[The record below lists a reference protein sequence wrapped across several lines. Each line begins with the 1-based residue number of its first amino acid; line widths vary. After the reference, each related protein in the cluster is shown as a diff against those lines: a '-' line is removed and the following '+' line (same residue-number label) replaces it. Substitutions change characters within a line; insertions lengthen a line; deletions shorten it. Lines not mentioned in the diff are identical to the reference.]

1 MKNKE
6 EFENIIK
13 DIKEN
18 ETVNLMKNY
27 RQHFNTSCYEHCYN
41 ASYYC
46 FLIAKKLHWDYKS
59 VARAAMLHDLFLYDW
74 RKRENN
80 RKGLHAFTHGNIA
93 CQNACKLFNLTEK
106 EQNIIK
112 RHMFPVTLIPP
123 KSKEGLLL
131 TLIDKYCGLIEIKS
145 EFKKINLT
153 LKTKFKLTY

>member
-27 RQHFNTSCYEHCYN
+27 RQHFNTSCFEHCYN

-74 RKRENN
+74 RKREND
-80 RKGLHAFTHGNIA
+80 RKGFHAFTHGNTA

-131 TLIDKYCGLIEIKS
+131 TLVDKYCGLIEIKS
-145 EFKKINLT
+145 
-153 LKTKFKLTY
+153 KFKRNHEN

>member
-18 ETVNLMKNY
+18 EKVNLMKNY

-74 RKRENN
+74 RKREND
-80 RKGLHAFTHGNIA
+80 RKGFHAFTHGNTA

-131 TLIDKYCGLIEIKS
+131 TLVDKYCGLIEIKS
-145 EFKKINLT
+145 
-153 LKTKFKLTY
+153 KFKRNHEN

>member
-18 ETVNLMKNY
+18 KTVNLMKNY
-27 RQHFNTSCYEHCYN
+27 RKHFNTTCYEHCYN

-46 FLIAKKLHWDYKS
+46 FLIAKKLHWDYIS
-59 VARAAMLHDLFLYDW
+59 VTRAAMLHDFFLYDW

-80 RKGLHAFTHGNIA
+80 RKGLHAFTHGNTA
-93 CQNACKLFNLTEK
+93 CQNACELFDLSPK

-112 RHMFPVTLIPP
+112 RHMFPVTPIPP
-123 KSKEGLLL
+123 SSKEGLLL
-131 TLIDKYCGLIEIKS
+131 TLVDKYCGLIEIKS
-145 EFKKINLT
+145 
-153 LKTKFKLTY
+153 KFKNNKSNIEDKI

>member
-1 MKNKE
+1 MKKRE

-80 RKGLHAFTHGNIA
+80 RKGLHAFTHGNTA

-106 EQNIIK
+106 EKNIIK
-112 RHMFPVTLIPP
+112 RHMFPVTPIPP
-123 KSKEGLLL
+123 NSKEGLLL
-131 TLIDKYCGLIEIKS
+131 TVIDKYCGLIEIKS
-145 EFKKINLT
+145 
-153 LKTKFKLTY
+153 KFKRDHEN

>member
-1 MKNKE
+1 MKKRE

-18 ETVNLMKNY
+18 ETVILMKNY

-80 RKGLHAFTHGNIA
+80 RKGLHAFTHGNTA

-106 EQNIIK
+106 EKNIIK
-112 RHMFPVTLIPP
+112 RHMFPVTPIPP
-123 KSKEGLLL
+123 NSKEGLLL
-131 TLIDKYCGLIEIKS
+131 TVIDKYCGLIEIKS
-145 EFKKINLT
+145 
-153 LKTKFKLTY
+153 KFKRDHEN

>member
-1 MKNKE
+1 MKKRE

-46 FLIAKKLHWDYKS
+46 FLIAKKLHWDYIS
-59 VARAAMLHDLFLYDW
+59 VARSAMLHDLFLYDW

-80 RKGLHAFTHGNIA
+80 RKRFHAFRHGNIA
-93 CQNACKLFNLTEK
+93 CQNACKLFSLTEK

-112 RHMFPVTLIPP
+112 RHMFPVTPIPP
-123 KSKEGLLL
+123 NSKEGLLL

-145 EFKKINLT
+145 YFKRNHEN
-153 LKTKFKLTY
+153 

>member
-1 MKNKE
+1 MKKRE
-6 EFENIIK
+6 EFEDIIK

-46 FLIAKKLHWDYKS
+46 FLIAKKLHWDYIS

-74 RKRENN
+74 RKRSNN
-80 RKGLHAFTHGNIA
+80 RKRFHAFRHGNIA
-93 CQNACKLFNLTEK
+93 CQNACKLFDLTEK
-106 EQNIIK
+106 EKNIIK
-112 RHMFPVTLIPP
+112 RHMFPVTPIPP
-123 KSKEGLLL
+123 NSKEGLLL

-145 EFKKINLT
+145 
-153 LKTKFKLTY
+153 KFKRNHEN

>member
-145 EFKKINLT
+145 EFKKN
-153 LKTKFKLTY
+153 KSNFKDKI

>member
-80 RKGLHAFTHGNIA
+80 RKGFHAFTHGNTA

-123 KSKEGLLL
+123 KSKEGFLL
-131 TLIDKYCGLIEIKS
+131 TLVDKYCGLIEIKS
-145 EFKKINLT
+145 
-153 LKTKFKLTY
+153 KFKRNHEN

>member
-74 RKRENN
+74 RKKDNN
-80 RKGLHAFTHGNIA
+80 RKGLHAFTHGNTA
-93 CQNACKLFNLTEK
+93 CQNACKLFDLTEK

-145 EFKKINLT
+145 EFKKN
-153 LKTKFKLTY
+153 KFDFKDKI

>member
-1 MKNKE
+1 MKNRE

-80 RKGLHAFTHGNIA
+80 RKGFHAFTHGNTA

-131 TLIDKYCGLIEIKS
+131 TLVDKYCGLIEIKS
-145 EFKKINLT
+145 
-153 LKTKFKLTY
+153 KFKRNHEN

>member
-1 MKNKE
+1 MDE
-6 EFENIIK
+6 EFLDIIK
-13 DIKEN
+13 DIIEN
-18 ETVNLMKNY
+18 DEVKKMKNY
-27 RQHFNTSCYEHCYN
+27 RQHADTSCYEHCYN

-74 RKRENN
+74 RKREND
-80 RKGLHAFTHGNIA
+80 RKGFHAFTHGNTA

-131 TLIDKYCGLIEIKS
+131 TLVDKYCGLIEIKS
-145 EFKKINLT
+145 
-153 LKTKFKLTY
+153 KFKRNHEN

>member
-1 MKNKE
+1 MKNRE

-46 FLIAKKLHWDYKS
+46 FLIAKKLHWDYIS
-59 VARAAMLHDLFLYDW
+59 VTRAAMLHDLFLYDW

-80 RKGLHAFTHGNIA
+80 RKGLHAFTHGNTA

-145 EFKKINLT
+145 EFKKN
-153 LKTKFKLTY
+153 KFDFKDKI

>member
-80 RKGLHAFTHGNIA
+80 RKGFHAFTHGNTA

-131 TLIDKYCGLIEIKS
+131 TLVDKYCGLIEIKS
-145 EFKKINLT
+145 
-153 LKTKFKLTY
+153 KFKRNHEN